1 VNQHPVFAWSD
12 ALVDEYAA
20 MRPMNATMMGIAGH
34 DHRWDDL
41 SPAGFAAYG
50 EQVSRWERALA
61 ALPPAT
67 ARWDALAVAVC
78 RDFVALERD
87 ALDHGDHRVDLN
99 NIASAF
105 QLVRMV
111 FDQMDT
117 STTAGW
123 EAVAARLEG
132 LRGVLA
138 GHRASLAEGLAH
150 GQRVAA
156 RQVRAC
162 VEQGV
167 VAASENGP
175 FAALAAR
182 AEGDA
187 ALDPAL
193 ARRVIDG
200 ADAAREAFADY
211 RAWLEREYLPRSA
224 EHDAVGRERYV
235 RAARRFVGATVD
247 PEETC
252 AWGWSEV
259 RRLWD
264 EILRVGAEVSSART
278 LPALYAQLRED
289 PRFTAP
295 DRDAFLRVMRERQAR
310 ALADLDGSHFDIPA
324 AIKTVDV
331 KIAPQGGPLG
341 AYYVPPSEDFSRAGS
356 VWYSLAGDGPFPL
369 FDEVTT
375 AYHEGFPGHHLQ
387 CGLQVYLRENLCR
400 VHRLAY
406 GYSGYAEG
414 WALYA
419 EQLMDELGY
428 FEAPAYRVGMLAMQ
442 LVRACRVA
450 FDIGAHLGLRIPDDA
465 PFEPGEAWTYERG
478 VAFFRDVGGLSQEH
492 AESEVTRYL
501 GWPGQAISYKVG
513 QREMLSLR
521 DAWNARGMGTLK
533 EFHHRVLDV
542 GNVSLEVLRGLV
554 LGA

>member
-1 VNQHPVFAWSD
+1 MNRHPIFALSD
-12 ALVDEYAA
+12 ALIDEYAA
-20 MRPMNATMMGIAGH
+20 LRPINATMMGIAGH

-50 EQVSRWERALA
+50 AQVERWTRALD

-67 ARWDALAVAVC
+67 DRWDVLAVAVC
-78 RDFVALERD
+78 RDFVALEGD
-87 ALDHGDHRVDLN
+87 AIAHGDHRVDLN
-99 NIASAF
+99 IIASAF
-105 QLVRMV
+105 QTVRMV
-111 FDQMDT
+111 FDQM
-117 STTAGW
+117 STATPEGW
-123 EAVAARLEG
+123 HAVATRLEG
-132 LRGVLA
+132 VRDVLA
-138 GHRASLAEGLAH
+138 GHRASLVEGLAS

-162 VEQGV
+162 VRQGV
-167 VAASENGP
+167 VAGSDEGP
-175 FAALAAR
+175 FAALARR
-182 AEGDA
+182 AADDATLDA
-187 ALDPAL
+187 ALV
-193 ARRVIDG
+193 RRVKSGSEG
-200 ADAAREAFADY
+200 ARAAFADY
-211 RAWLEREYLPRSA
+211 SAWLQETYLPQSA
-224 EHDAVGRERYV
+224 AEDAVGRARYV

-264 EILRVGAEVSSART
+264 EILRVGATVSSART

-289 PRFTAP
+289 PRFTVP
-295 DRDAFLRVMRERQAR
+295 DREAFLGEMRARQAR
-310 ALADLDGSHFDIPA
+310 ALAELDGSHFDIPA
-324 AIKTVDV
+324 AIKSVDV
-331 KIAPQGGPLG
+331 KLAPPGGPIG
-341 AYYVPPSEDFSRAGS
+341 AYYVPPSEDLSRPGS
-356 VWYSLAGDGPFPL
+356 VWYSLAGDGPFAL

-428 FEAPAYRVGMLAMQ
+428 FEAPAYRIGMLAMQ

-450 FDIGAHLGLRIPDDA
+450 FDIGAHLGLRIPADA
-465 PFEPGEAWTYERG
+465 PFAPGEAWTFDRG
-478 VAFFRDVGGLSQEH
+478 VAFLRDVGGLTQEH

-513 QREMLSLR
+513 QREMLALR
-521 DAWNARGMGTLK
+521 DAWNARRMGPLK
-533 EFHHRVLDV
+533 AFHHRVLGV
-542 GNVSLEVLRGLV
+542 GNVSLEMLRGVV
-554 LGA
+554 LGD